1 MKTNPQLSGSLSIIS
16 LLFGIWSHLSRRRR
30 IQLFLLFIIMLI
42 SGLSE
47 LVSLGAVLPFL
58 AALTEPELL
67 LQDPFISNFTKN
79 FGVTTSSQIIL
90 LASAA
95 FSATTVVAALIRL
108 INLWVNG
115 RYAAAVGS
123 ELSCEAYYRTLH
135 QPYEFH
141 VQCNSAALINGTT
154 TQVGLTVGALT
165 AFLQIS
171 TAAVVCAGLLV
182 GLLIIDPKVALIA
195 FVLFGSAYGTL
206 ALTIKNRLR
215 SNSKLIAR
223 STTQQGKT
231 LQEGLGGIR
240 DVLLYGSQSAYLD
253 TYKRADWNQRKLQAE
268 NGFLGSFPRYAIE
281 ALGVV
286 AICVLGGT
294 LMLRGDPEAN
304 VVPLIGS
311 LALGAQRL
319 LPALQQIYSGWSI
332 LKSYSSGIEAVLSM
346 LNQRMPLTTSISEP
360 FQLKKSICLENVT
373 FAYGDNETKILKGI
387 DMSINSGQC
396 IGLVGH
402 TGGGKST
409 LVDVIMGLLQP
420 TTGRVLIDGLEL
432 HDLSRPER
440 LLAWRAAIAHVPQNI
455 FLSDN
460 SFAENIAFGVPL
472 GQINMPRVR
481 KAAEQAQIAAYIEGL
496 PLSYDT
502 FVGERGIRLSGGQ
515 KQRIGIARALY
526 RHAKVLILDEAT
538 SALDTRT
545 ESIVMD
551 SIGSLSKHLT
561 IVMVAHR
568 LSTLEHCD
576 KIFEISDGKILK
588 VESSTS
594 FLTIHGGQP

>member
-1 MKTNPQLSGSLSIIS
+1 M
-16 LLFGIWSHLSRRRR
+16 
-30 IQLFLLFIIMLI
+30 
-42 SGLSE
+42 
-47 LVSLGAVLPFL
+47 
-58 AALTEPELL
+58 
-67 LQDPFISNFTKN
+67 
-79 FGVTTSSQIIL
+79 
-90 LASAA
+90 
-95 FSATTVVAALIRL
+95 
-108 INLWVNG
+108 NG

-123 ELSCEAYYRTLH
+123 EFSCEAYFRTLH

-165 AFLQIS
+165 AFLQLS

-215 SNSKLIAR
+215 SNSKVIAR
-223 STTQQGKT
+223 STTQQVKT

-253 TYKRADWNQRKLQAE
+253 TYKRADWSQRKLQAE

-294 LMLRGDPEAN
+294 LMLSGDSEPN

-346 LNQRMPLTTSISEP
+346 LNQSMPLSTSISEP
-360 FQLKKSICLENVT
+360 FQLEKSICLENVV
-373 FAYGDNETKILKGI
+373 FAYRDNDTKILKDI

-420 TTGRVLIDGLEL
+420 TTGRVLIDGLDL

-460 SFAENIAFGVPL
+460 SFAENIAFGVPRS
-472 GQINMPRVR
+472 QINMPRVR
-481 KAAEQAQIAAYIEGL
+481 KAAEQAQIAPYIEGL

-545 ESIVMD
+545 ESVVME

-561 IVMVAHR
+561 IIMVAHR
-568 LSTLEHCD
+568 LSTLKHCN

-594 FLTIHGGQP
+594 FLTIHGSQP